1 MGRDLNRRIDTL
13 FPERKTVS
21 LACSECEW
29 ERIYQSSSALV
40 RVFRFAREG
49 CPQCGSRLDP
59 PEYRDMR
66 DGCRVCGEEVVD
78 GRWKYCSTRCRDIAK
93 AVQRMFT
100 WSSVRE
106 SVLERDDY
114 TCQSCGHVERPPVTD
129 GALHVDHIQR
139 VADSGHKWDESN
151 LQTLCH
157 GCHEAKTAEEN
168 STTEHPEITLEDY
181 L

>member
-1 MGRDLNRRIDTL
+1 MGRDLNKRMDTL
-13 FPERKTVS
+13 FPKS
-21 LACSECEW
+21 KAAIIGCSACGW
-29 ERIYQSSSALV
+29 ERAYVAASAV
-40 RVFRFAREG
+40 ARAFDLARDD
-49 CPQCGSRLDP
+49 CPDCGTDLDP
-59 PEYRDMR
+59 PDLQRMY
-66 DGCRVCGEEVVD
+66 DGCRVCDEPVVD
-78 GRWKYCSTRCRDIAK
+78 GRWSYCSERCRDIAK

-100 WSSVRE
+100 WTSVRE

-129 GALHVDHIQR
+129 GVLHVDHIQR
-139 VADSGHKWDESN
+139 IADSGHKWDESN

-168 STTEHPEITLEDY
+168 STTERPEITLEDY